1 MVGVNGGKDGLCW
14 YVAQLLGKIGI
25 LAREGGSAR
34 YQNYSRNRIRQ
45 NDINYLYC
53 LYRFPV
59 ASCES
64 FASGILASIEN
75 GSHLLHAIK
84 RRLSH
89 YFTLT
94 GYPTWPKFQAPS
106 CPILGK
112 ISPKMIASIH
122 RISTIIFA
130 LSTIK
135 DDSRIPS
142 KFIADQYRKH
152 SKSVSKA

>member
-25 LAREGGSAR
+25 LARLRGSAR
-34 YQNYSRNRIRQ
+34 YQNYSKDCIRQ

-64 FASGILASIEN
+64 FASGILASN
-75 GSHLLHAIK
+75 DNDSHLLHWIG
-84 RRLSH
+84 RLTSH

-94 GYPTWPKFQAPS
+94 TCPTRPKFQAPY